1 MPGHDSR
8 PFSPHNV
15 ECGLLHRLFSSPSC
29 FLACMADG
37 RNEEVTFLATEIY
50 EQRASG
56 SHNGSPSSDWS
67 AAQVGDEW
75 AETWRREWQG
85 KRRVGVVCCVCAKLA
100 LPAAITLKWEGQER
114 VGGVENELL
123 EESFDSLTP

>member
-15 ECGLLHRLFSSPSC
+15 EFGLLYRLFSWPSC
-29 FLACMADG
+29 CFACMADG

-67 AAQVGDEW
+67 AAQVGDEC
-75 AETWRREWQG
+75 AGTWRQGWQG
-85 KRRVGVVCCVCAKLA
+85 KRRVGVVCCVGASSHH
-100 LPAAITLKWEGQER
+100 TEM
-114 VGGVENELL
+114 GGVGEVENGLL
-123 EESFDSLTP
+123 DESFDSLTP